1 VARPSG
7 RSAADRTKRVVARA
21 RRRLG
26 DLVPN
31 GAGKPDCS
39 RASSGDSGIV
49 EEAPPGLTVV
59 LVCPITAPL
68 LRLYRGLLLAG

>member
-1 VARPSG
+1 
-7 RSAADRTKRVVARA
+7 
-21 RRRLG
+21 
-26 DLVPN
+26 
-31 GAGKPDCS
+31 
-39 RASSGDSGIV
+39 V